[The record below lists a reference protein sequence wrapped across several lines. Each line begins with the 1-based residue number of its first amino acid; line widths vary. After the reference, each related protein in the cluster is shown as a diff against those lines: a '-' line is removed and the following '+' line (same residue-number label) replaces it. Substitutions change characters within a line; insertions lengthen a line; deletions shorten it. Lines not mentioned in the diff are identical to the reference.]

1 MTHNRISIGILFL
14 LCGINFASWAIRI
27 PDFKDSLHLTDAQL
41 GGLLMGLPIGSM
53 ISLPLAGWLLTI
65 YRSKMVCVWSIIGYV
80 IILPILGFIQNSYQ
94 LFLGLFLFGMVGD
107 LLNISMNTQVVS
119 LEGKIGKTI
128 MSSFHAIFSIGL
140 MLGSIL
146 GGLISQMDISPLK
159 HFSIIALLNFLSIVF
174 FHKYLINEEPQKKEL
189 DRPSSRFFNLN
200 PFLIILS
207 LIAFCGMLCE
217 GAMADWIT
225 VYFKET
231 IIFSKYPNSIGFSF
245 FALAMV
251 LGRLIGDFISN
262 KFGITRL
269 LVVSGGLIAL
279 GTSTLLYTN
288 YLPLMVLGC
297 FISGLGISTIV
308 PIIYSAAGNSKQS
321 TPSVAIASVSTIAY
335 VGFLIGPV
343 LIGYLSDMFTL
354 RSALMVLIMLGILT
368 SLISLFFLP
377 KLEK

>member
-1 MTHNRISIGILFL
+1 
-14 LCGINFASWAIRI
+14 
-27 PDFKDSLHLTDAQL
+27 
-41 GGLLMGLPIGSM
+41 
-53 ISLPLAGWLLTI
+53 
-65 YRSKMVCVWSIIGYV
+65 
-80 IILPILGFIQNSYQ
+80 
-94 LFLGLFLFGMVGD
+94 MVGD

-159 HFSIIALLNFLSIVF
+159 HFSIIAMLNFLSIVF